1 MDAAAGADT
10 RTIQEPPAIQVDLPS
25 GIIGDRRITNQH
37 PNCFFYLSTL
47 PMALQPIMILRV
59 LQHRMFGCL
68 NYWAWHSNA
77 VSRASVASA
86 GGSSIE
92 YARSRA
98 SSNASNANFEITAAF
113 NLKRNI
119 NLHCSNTSLS
129 PGRIEVDR
137 RPSVKGK
144 LIITRQYSIN
154 VHFTAF
160 IFIPFFPTLPRFL

>member
-1 MDAAAGADT
+1 MENTADI
-10 RTIQEPPAIQVDLPS
+10 RIIQDPPAIQVDLPS

-47 PMALQPIMILRV
+47 PMALQPIMVLRV

-68 NYWAWHSNA
+68 NYYWHSNA

-92 YARSRA
+92 YNRSRA
-98 SSNASNANFEITAAF
+98 SSNASNANFEISAAF

-137 RPSVKGK
+137 RPSIKG
-144 LIITRQYSIN
+144 LFLSHIIML
-154 VHFTAF
+154 A
-160 IFIPFFPTLPRFL
+160 